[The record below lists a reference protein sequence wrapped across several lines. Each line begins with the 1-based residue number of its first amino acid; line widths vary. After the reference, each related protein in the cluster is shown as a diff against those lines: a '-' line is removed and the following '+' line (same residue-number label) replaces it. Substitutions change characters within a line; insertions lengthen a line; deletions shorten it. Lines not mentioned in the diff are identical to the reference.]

1 MTRDCRIDR
10 NGTVN
15 ITTTSSNFQATRHDG
30 TTMANGSNSSS
41 GGGLETGMKK
51 TGPNDV
57 YHVVWALSEFFH
69 LFLRGSKVLTNVFS
83 LM

>member
-1 MTRDCRIDR
+1 
-10 NGTVN
+10 
-15 ITTTSSNFQATRHDG
+15 
-30 TTMANGSNSSS
+30 MANGSNSSSTQHDGMTMANGCNSGS